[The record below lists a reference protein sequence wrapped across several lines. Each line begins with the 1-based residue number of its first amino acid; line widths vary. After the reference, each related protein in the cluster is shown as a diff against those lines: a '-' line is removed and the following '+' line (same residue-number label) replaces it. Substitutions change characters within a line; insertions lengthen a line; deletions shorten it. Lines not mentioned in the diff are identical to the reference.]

1 MPLIDGRSSR
11 SRYWRRIQVCYLSCT
26 GTSSLPDNGLFAA
39 ASDRRDFAR
48 RLTSWFARAARDL
61 PWRRTRNLY
70 AIWVSEVMLQQTQV
84 ATVIPY
90 YERFLAR
97 FPSVGEV
104 AAADEQEVL
113 RLWEGLGYY
122 RRARQM
128 HAAAQAVVHQHNGE
142 FPSVYESVRA
152 LPGIGRYTAG
162 AILSI
167 GMDARLPILE
177 ANTIRVLS
185 RLAAFEDDPSSTS
198 GQKLLWSLAEAIL
211 PARNTGQFNQ
221 ALMELGSEICT
232 SAAPQCEKCPVH
244 QHCRAL
250 ALGLQHGL
258 PKPPKKVLYE
268 LVTEIAVV
276 VRRGGKMLVRQY
288 MPGERWAGL
297 WDFPRFASVRRKPRP
312 EDVAAGVAG
321 LIGAEI
327 AAAEK
332 FATIKH
338 GVTRFRITLHC
349 YAANYAGRASPH
361 ASTSRQ
367 RWCTLDELAQLP
379 LTMTARKI
387 SRLIAETRT
396 RTTRRTRRAAAA
408 RP

>member
-1 MPLIDGRSSR
+1 MS
-11 SRYWRRIQVCYLSCT
+11 
-26 GTSSLPDNGLFAA
+26 DNGLFSA

-61 PWRRTRNLY
+61 PWRRTRDLY

-97 FPSVGEV
+97 FPTVAEL
-104 AAADEQEVL
+104 AAADEQDVL

-128 HAAAQAVVHQHNGE
+128 HAAAKAIVHQHKGE
-142 FPSVYESVRA
+142 FPSAYEAVRA
-152 LPGIGRYTAG
+152 LPGVGRYTAG

-167 GMDARLPILE
+167 GLDARLPILE

-185 RLAAFEDDPSSTS
+185 RLAAFEGDVGSTA
-198 GQKLLWSLAEAIL
+198 GQKYLWSLAEAVL
-211 PARNTGQFNQ
+211 PSRGAGEFNQ

-244 QHCRAL
+244 QYCRAL
-250 ALGLQHGL
+250 ALGRQNEL
-258 PKPPKKVLYE
+258 PKPPKKVQYE
-268 LVTEIAVV
+268 DVTEIAVV
-276 VRRGGKMLVRQY
+276 VRRGGKVLVRQCS
-288 MPGERWAGL
+288 PHERWSGL
-297 WDFPRFASVRRKPRP
+297 WDFPRFASVRRKPP
-312 EDVAAGVAG
+312 VEDIAAGVAT
-321 LIGAEI
+321 LTGAETTDFQ
-327 AAAEK
+327 K

-338 GVTRFRITLHC
+338 GVTRFRITLLC
-349 YAANYAGRASPH
+349 YAASYAGRAS
-361 ASTSRQ
+361 SLRSVSRQ
-367 RWCTLDELAQLP
+367 RWCTLDELAELP

-387 SRLIAETRT
+387 SRLIPEAPTKP
-396 RTTRRTRRAAAA
+396 TRRTRRAAAA